1 MVKNAASGS
10 ALERHAR
17 TPFAMASHTI
27 AARARREIQIFS
39 ETVIW
44 EPAAALADNMTDN
57 RDPGGVKNP

>member
-1 MVKNAASGS
+1 
-10 ALERHAR
+10 
-17 TPFAMASHTI
+17 MASHTI